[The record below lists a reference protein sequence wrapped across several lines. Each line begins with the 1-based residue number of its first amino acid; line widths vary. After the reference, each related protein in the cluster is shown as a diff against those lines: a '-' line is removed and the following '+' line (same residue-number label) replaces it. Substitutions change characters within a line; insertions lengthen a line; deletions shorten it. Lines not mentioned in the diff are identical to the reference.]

1 MQCMEHNYKINYKA
15 NILEDNVCAGNFSAF
30 CEEKTRVFHELN
42 GSGVLTQ
49 PLLAGW
55 LGPGWL
61 SESESYLIEQLST
74 NFLLSPEKE
83 RDEYKCT
90 IKNIEQ
96 KKCQDFE
103 LKKEL
108 WYQQSPAWTHGQGN

>member
-15 NILEDNVCAGNFSAF
+15 YSILEDNVCAF

>member
-1 MQCMEHNYKINYKA
+1 M
-15 NILEDNVCAGNFSAF
+15 
-30 CEEKTRVFHELN
+30 N

-55 LGPGWL
+55 LRPGWL

-96 KKCQDFE
+96 KKMSRFRMETLRALVSTESSMDTWTGK
-103 LKKEL
+103 LKMT
-108 WYQQSPAWTHGQGN
+108 W

>member
-1 MQCMEHNYKINYKA
+1 MQCVEHNHKINYKA
-15 NILEDNVCAGNFSAF
+15 NILEDNVFTAF
-30 CEEKTRVFHELN
+30 CEERTRVFHELN

-55 LGPGWL
+55 LRPGWL

-83 RDEYKCT
+83 RDEYKCS

-96 KKCQDFE
+96 KKCQDFK
-103 LKKEL
+103 LK
-108 WYQQSPAWTHGQGN
+108 H